1 MRKFILKA
9 SIFAIFAA
17 FISYGSSC
25 FADTCSDLEYLGYS
39 NDITSEIRKCLKD
52 SQGDEL
58 CSIKRKSNTE
68 YDCNPKTEADYTQ
81 EQLYELGKT
90 RGFHPNIPSNSGQI
104 KNEVD
109 NFWAKMSP
117 DYKGNKV
124 SSIIKQQIFV
134 EMKQALES
142 ANYKVIRLE
151 ILDLPEG
158 NESNK
163 VRAVVR
169 VTRSIKT
176 KNSYK
181 EIQANLK
188 EIKALCNVAANIN
201 GHQYLSE
208 LTTFVAEN
216 PNNKYYYEKTI
227 LNY

>member
-1 MRKFILKA
+1 MRNFLLKA
-9 SIFAIFAA
+9 SIFAVLAA
-17 FISYGSSC
+17 FMSYGSC
-25 FADTCSDLEYLGYS
+25 FADTCGDLEYLGYS
-39 NDITSEIRKCLKD
+39 SDITSEIRKHLKD
-52 SQGDEL
+52 SHSDEL
-58 CSIKRKSNTE
+58 CSLNKSQAKC
-68 YDCNPKTEADYTQ
+68 DCYPKTEADYTQ

-90 RGFHPNIPSNSGQI
+90 RGLHASIPSNSGQI

-117 DYKGNKV
+117 DYKGHKV
-124 SSIIKQQIFV
+124 PTLIKQQIFV

-142 ANYKVIRLE
+142 ANYKVIQLE

-163 VRAVVR
+163 VRAVIR
-169 VTRSIKT
+169 VTRNLKT
-176 KNSYK
+176 RNSYK

-188 EIKALCNVAANIN
+188 EIKAICNVAANIN

-227 LNY
+227 LTY